1 MLENINDNLL
11 VIILDIN
18 AAWWASQF
26 QNNNDVFQKCIDS
39 VLVFCNSYLMLNH
52 TNKLALVVCNSEQ
65 ACFLYPNSSK
75 STSGISIETS
85 QKDGKYEL
93 FSEMNETLQC
103 EFKRLF
109 AESVSNMTNR
119 PSLLAGALT
128 KALCY
133 IHSHDRTA
141 NGRRTNARI
150 LIIKGSSDSSSQYM
164 TVMNCIF
171 AASKKNIVIDCCALQ
186 NNSGFMQQASDITGG
201 VYFFIDDFSGML
213 EYLLWIFLPDPGLRE
228 KLNLPTSSQIDYRA
242 ACFCHKQLVDV
253 GFVCSV
259 CLSIYCQFMPKC
271 ATCQTRF
278 KLPSLPLNAK
288 SKKK

>member
-1 MLENINDNLL
+1 MLENTNSNLL
-11 VIILDIN
+11 VVVCDIN
-18 AAWWASQF
+18 AAWWAHHSQK
-26 QNNNDVFQKCIDS
+26 NNSVFQQCIDS

-52 TNKLALVVCNSEQ
+52 TNKLAFVACNSEQ
-65 ACFLYPNSSK
+65 SHFLYPSSTEL
-75 STSGISIETS
+75 SSIEDS

-93 FSEMNETLQC
+93 FLEMNEILQC
-103 EFKRLF
+103 KLKLMFSDSTL
-109 AESVSNMTNR
+109 NMDTR

-133 IHSHDRTA
+133 IHSHDKTA
-141 NGRRTNARI
+141 NGRHINSRI
-150 LIIKGSSDSSSQYM
+150 LIIKGSPDSSSQYM

-171 AASKKNIVIDCCALQ
+171 AAQKKNIVIDCCALL
-186 NNSGFMQQASDITGG
+186 NNSGFMQQAADITSGI
-201 VYFFIDDFSGML
+201 YFNVEDFSGVL
-213 EYLLWIFLPDPGLRE
+213 EYLLWIFLPDPGFRE
-228 KLNLPTSSQIDYRA
+228 KLNLPTSLQIDYRA

-278 KLPSLPLNAK
+278 KLPSLPLSTK
-288 SKKK
+288 SKKKKE